1 MEIEQIATDFTMNNT
16 GWPLESAPYYA
27 LVNTLRSVASRA
39 RREALEEA
47 CAAECRLCNERAPIS
62 GKRDGWYWH
71 KTKAVSMSCRA
82 SNIRD
87 LMEEKADDE

>member
-1 MEIEQIATDFTMNNT
+1 MNNT

-47 CAAECRLCNERAPIS
+47 LRRIESATNHEIEQSVVIGMVNAIGIIAQMLAEE
-62 GKRDGWYWH
+62 
-71 KTKAVSMSCRA
+71 
-82 SNIRD
+82 
-87 LMEEKADDE
+87 ADDE

>member
-1 MEIEQIATDFTMNNT
+1 M
-16 GWPLESAPYYA
+16 ESAISLHNELA
-27 LVNTLRSVASRA
+27 LAIRDRVSRA
-39 RREALEEA
+39 RSEALEEA